1 MILVTGATGNVGR
14 QVVSQLRD
22 AGAAVRALVR
32 DPSSAGLPEEVD
44 VVRGDLSAPDTLEA
58 ALDGV
63 ESVFLVWPFF
73 TADGAPAVLDA
84 VGRHARRIVYLSSA
98 GVREDVE
105 RQGDPINQFHADVER
120 LIERSGLEWTF
131 LRAGGFATNALAWAP
146 EIRDGGVVRAPFG
159 AATRSLIHERDIAA
173 VAVRVL
179 TGDGHGGAKHHLT
192 GPELLSTVE
201 QVRAVGEAAGRPAR
215 FEEIPAEEARRQMLA
230 SGWPASVVDGIFDAH
245 AGMVTEPERITSTVE
260 EITGVPAR
268 TFRQWAADHAGDFR

>member
-1 MILVTGATGNVGR
+1 MILVTGASGNVGR

-32 DPSSAGLPEEVD
+32 DPSAAGLPEEVD
-44 VVRGDLSAPDTLEA
+44 VVRGDLSAPDTLEV

-63 ESVFLVWPFF
+63 ESVFLVWPFL
-73 TADGAPAVLDA
+73 TADGAPAVLD
-84 VGRHARRIVYLSSA
+84 VIGRHARRVVYLSSA

-131 LRAGGFATNALAWAP
+131 LRAGGFAANTLAWAP

-159 AATRSLIHERDIAA
+159 AATRSLIHEQDIAA

-179 TGDGHGGAKHHLT
+179 TGDGHAGAKHHLT

-215 FEEIPAEEARRQMLA
+215 FEEIPVEEARRQMLA
-230 SGWPASVVDGIFDAH
+230 DGWPTSVVDGIFDAH
-245 AGMVTEPERITSTVE
+245 AGMVTEPERVTSTVE

>member
-73 TADGAPAVLDA
+73 TADGAPAVLDV

-105 RQGDPINQFHADVER
+105 RQSDPINQFHADVER

-146 EIRDGGVVRAPFG
+146 EIREGGVVRAPFG

-215 FEEIPAEEARRQMLA
+215 FEEIPVEEARRQMLA

-245 AGMVTEPERITSTVE
+245 AGMVSEPERITSTVE

>member
-14 QVVSQLRD
+14 QVVSQLQD
-22 AGAAVRALVR
+22 AGVAVRALVR
-32 DPSSAGLPEEVD
+32 DPSSAGLPEKVD

-63 ESVFLVWPFF
+63 ESVFLVWPFL

-131 LRAGGFATNALAWAP
+131 LRAGGFAANALAWAP

-215 FEEIPAEEARRQMLA
+215 FEEIPAEEARRQMLD
-230 SGWPASVVDGIFDAH
+230 SGWPASVVEGIFDAH
-245 AGMVTEPERITSTVE
+245 EGMVTEPERITSTVE

>member
-63 ESVFLVWPFF
+63 ESVFLVWPFLS
-73 TADGAPAVLDA
+73 ADGAPAVLEA
-84 VGRHARRIVYLSSA
+84 IGRHARRVVYLSSA

-131 LRAGGFATNALAWAP
+131 LRAGGFAANTLAWAP

-179 TGDGHGGAKHHLT
+179 TGDGHAGAKHHLT

-215 FEEIPAEEARRQMLA
+215 FEEIPVEEARRQMLDT
-230 SGWPASVVDGIFDAH
+230 GWPASVVDGIFDAH
-245 AGMVTEPERITSTVE
+245 AGMATEPERVTSTVE

-268 TFRQWAADHAGDFR
+268 TFRQWAADHADDFR